1 MSAPYVAA
9 CLIAGLIVVGVFCIL
24 WKMGKLHN
32 LKVTAQIAKIF
43 SLSIEATSD
52 STAPLAVDGSSPHDP
67 RRDDVA
73 AGDRRGR
80 AAAPA
85 FRRPRISPRAL
96 GQRALPRGPP
106 GVVCCIT
113 VIMQH
118 FTASLPTP
126 ARCR

>member
-9 CLIAGLIVVGVFCIL
+9 CLTAALMVGVFCIL

-67 RRDDVA
+67 RLPPTMSGRCG
-73 AGDRRGR
+73 AG
-80 AAAPA
+80 
-85 FRRPRISPRAL
+85 
-96 GQRALPRGPP
+96 
-106 GVVCCIT
+106 
-113 VIMQH
+113 
-118 FTASLPTP
+118 
-126 ARCR
+126 